1 MKPHSLAPVVR
12 ILFATMMLFALVGC
26 QRTVFQNPPSAAEAC
41 DPALV
46 GRWLSQG
53 DKDEQDGELEAL
65 VDAKCRLVT
74 IEHKQSG
81 ERRSEPTTLSTARVG
96 GVRYLWLEAT
106 WANRSFEVEPN
117 LLDRDGDIYL
127 FAYSLS
133 RNRLRLANAPNRA
146 LAHRVLD
153 KDIAGEV
160 LMRENELTVRI
171 SGTPDEIRKTLGK
184 HRVFRFDEPLQFR
197 RAASDDAP

>member
-1 MKPHSLAPVVR
+1 MKPSSLAPVVR
-12 ILFATMMLFALVGC
+12 ILSATMMLFALVGC
-26 QRTVFQNPPSAAEAC
+26 QRTVFQNPPAAAEAC

-53 DKDEQDGELEAL
+53 DKDEAEGELEAI

-74 IEHKQSG
+74 IEHKQNG
-81 ERRSEPTTLSTARVG
+81 DRRAEPTTLSSARVG
-96 GVRYLWLEAT
+96 GVRYLWLDAD
-106 WANRSFEVEPN
+106 WANRSFEIEPN
-117 LLDRDGDIYL
+117 LLDRDGDVYL

-133 RNRLRLANAPNRA
+133 RDRLRLASAPNRA

-160 LMRENELTVRI
+160 LMRENELTVRV
-171 SGTPDEIRKTLGK
+171 SGTPEEIRKTLGK
-184 HRVFRFDEPLQFR
+184 HRVFRFEAPLQFR
-197 RAASDDAP
+197 RAASDDTP

>member
-1 MKPHSLAPVVR
+1 MKPSLLAPVVR
-12 ILFATMMLFALVGC
+12 ISLATVMLLGLVGC
-26 QRTVFQNPPSAAEAC
+26 QRTVFQNPPAAAEAC

-46 GRWLSQG
+46 GRWLSLG
-53 DKDEQDGELEAL
+53 DKDEPEGELEAL

-96 GVRYLWLEAT
+96 GVRYLWFDTA
-106 WANRSFEVEPN
+106 WANRSFEIEPN

-127 FAYSLS
+127 FAYSL
-133 RNRLRLANAPNRA
+133 RGNRLRLANAPNRA

-153 KDIAGEV
+153 KNIAGEV
-160 LMRENELTVRI
+160 LMQEDQLTVRV
-171 SGTPDEIRKTLGK
+171 SGTPEEIRKTLGK
-184 HRVFRFDEPLQFR
+184 HRVFRFEAPLQFR
-197 RAASDDAP
+197 RAASDDTP